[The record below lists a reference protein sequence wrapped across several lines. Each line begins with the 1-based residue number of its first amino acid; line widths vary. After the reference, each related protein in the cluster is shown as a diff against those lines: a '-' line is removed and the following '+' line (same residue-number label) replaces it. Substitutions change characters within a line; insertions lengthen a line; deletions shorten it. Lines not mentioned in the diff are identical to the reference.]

1 MNILEQWI
9 DYNNEDPNKVMDLL
23 QAHGVVSDNS
33 VTAAE
38 VCDADAEAAVRF
50 LEE

>member
-9 DYNNEDPNKVMDLL
+9 EFNEEDPEKVMDLL

-33 VTAAE
+33 VTVDE
-38 VCDADAEAAVRF
+38 VCNADAEAAVRF
-50 LEE
+50 LDE